1 MKAARC
7 DSEISKLPKKVCDV
21 AIFAELGLF
30 ERLALAKVHGLTAIV
45 GRDQL
50 RKLFEQVFI
59 QSRGKFKIKEKAK
72 S

>member
-30 ERLALAKVHGLTAIV
+30 ERLALAKVHMCSRAFPI
-45 GRDQL
+45 QL
-50 RKLFEQVFI
+50 RLIAGTLRSISQ
-59 QSRGKFKIKEKAK
+59 K
-72 S
+72 STG